1 MRDNQTSYEGIVIL
15 GMPRSGTTL
24 LRRLIGAHPAIHC
37 PPETNLLSAAARFLR
52 EEPFA
57 GGLAVGVLPGLAFS
71 GYDEEAV
78 LGRLREFVLS
88 FHREMRDR
96 AGKRLWAEKTAFD
109 SFHVEAIGRLCGGS
123 CRYVCMFRHGLDVVC
138 SLKDLCDEMEMV
150 MDDLHPYVRR
160 FASFYEAF
168 ARAWCDVSERLHAF
182 AIEHAELCVRLRY
195 EDLVE
200 HPHEELARLFD
211 FLHEPVSVDR
221 VIGEALGGAEA
232 IGLGDWKTYR
242 RSKIHSESVG
252 RWQKLSP
259 QTVNRLAEIMN
270 PTLERLDYE
279 PVPKRPEVSREVARR
294 QHQVKQMVA
303 RINAVQGDET
313 APPQPTPVPC

>member
-1 MRDNQTSYEGIVIL
+1 MSPDRGEYEGIVIL

-24 LRRLIGAHPAIHC
+24 LRRMIGAHPAIHC

-71 GYDEEAV
+71 GYEEETV
-78 LGRLREFVLS
+78 LERLREMVFS
-88 FHREMRDR
+88 FHREMRDQ

-109 SFHVEAIGRLCGGS
+109 AFHVDAIGRLCGDS
-123 CRYVCMFRHGLDVVC
+123 CRYVCIFRHGLDVVC

-160 FASFYEAF
+160 HANTYEAF
-168 ARAWCDVSERLHAF
+168 GHAWCEVSQGLHDF
-182 AIEHAELCVRLRY
+182 AVGHSGACVRVRY

-200 HPHEELARLFD
+200 NPHEHLARIFE
-211 FLHEPVSVDR
+211 FLGEPTSVNR
-221 VIGEALGGAEA
+221 LIGEALGGAEA

-242 RSKIHSESVG
+242 TTKVHSESVG
-252 RWQKLSP
+252 RWQKLSD
-259 QTVNRLAEIMN
+259 QTINRLAAIMN
-270 PTLERLDYE
+270 PTLERIGYDR
-279 PVPKRPEVSREVARR
+279 VPLRREVSGETARR
-294 QHQVKQMVA
+294 QHQIKQMVA
-303 RINAVQGDET
+303 KAASAKAAEDPAI
-313 APPQPTPVPC
+313 QPLSMR